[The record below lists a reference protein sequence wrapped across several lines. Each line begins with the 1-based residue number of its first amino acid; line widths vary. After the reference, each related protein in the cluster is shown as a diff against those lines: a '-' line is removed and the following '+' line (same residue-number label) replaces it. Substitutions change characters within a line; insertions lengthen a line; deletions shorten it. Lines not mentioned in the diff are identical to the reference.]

1 MSETAVL
8 VILGLAL
15 FGYFLYTSPSGRS
28 KKLDFMYPKEFKM
41 ALEVFRDIVSHR
53 LRSLDEQKLK
63 NVEDYVIAKQFE
75 HDRNYYIN
83 TNIRHK
89 VFLTTL
95 ECLLYDRYELYKKNT
110 QGVFIQTDTGKAI
123 LDSFKAILSDAES
136 FNGVSDENVAIISD
150 KLLEQIPS
158 YTNDSNFN
166 KMLLAQAEFYFD
178 ESYQKPKVEKPYW
191 AEDESRMV
199 QDGDYIFDLARM
211 LYIGH
216 LINRSK
222 FFGDFFD
229 KQTKEPDIEKIKN
242 HLHMKVHWSEKL
254 MADDDMEADVAFD
267 IVVQCWAQMALAA
280 YEGLKTGIC
289 DSLTTELSF
298 MPKKAAPLTKTII
311 DKKFLNALE
320 KKIDNYNIVFF
331 SVPEMLC
338 PLTKPSMRT
347 IMQMINKGEE
357 IPASLEAA
365 AHSDDHHTCG
375 DAVDLNEFLKCFSH
389 LHLDDGY
396 ILDYV
401 YTRRPLVY
409 CRKPTDE
416 PLVTN
421 EQFKARFKFDTDVFI
436 RDPENYEDVESYPE
450 FAYQN
455 GFIDHLHVD
464 DSPEGLFELALFLHS
479 IKTFYLYDH
488 FIYERVNYIYTRSC
502 FNTFYEAVLHDTLA
516 WPVKWSYP
524 VESFEK
530 IRKLDYAAKLTT
542 FDDGTKEVAIM
553 TENPWHGLCWLITTF
568 DKNNVAFKSRF
579 ETVIKSECHT
589 LF

>member
-1 MSETAVL
+1 MSETAIL
-8 VILGLAL
+8 IILGLAL

-28 KKLDFMYPKEFKM
+28 KKLDFMYPKEFQM
-41 ALEVFRDIVSHR
+41 AQRYFREIVVHR
-53 LRSLDEQKLK
+53 LRSLDEQQMKD
-63 NVEDYVIAKQFE
+63 VEDFVIAHQFE
-75 HDRNYYIN
+75 RNRNYYIN
-83 TNIRHK
+83 TRIQEK

-95 ECLLYDRYELYKKNT
+95 EWLLDHLYVLYKKNDNGVYALT
-110 QGVFIQTDTGKAI
+110 QKGTGI
-123 LDSFKAILSDAES
+123 LDSIKNILSDPES
-136 FNGVSDENVAIISD
+136 FSGVDNEAVTFVND
-150 KLLEQIPS
+150 KLLETIYS
-158 YTNDSNFN
+158 YADNSNFN
-166 KMLLAQAEFYFD
+166 KMVLAQADFYFD
-178 ESYQKPKVEKPYW
+178 ESYKKPKRENPHW
-191 AEDESRMV
+191 LEDCSQMV
-199 QDGDYIFDLARM
+199 QDGRYLFELSQK

-222 FFGDFFD
+222 FFDEFFN
-229 KQTKEPDIEKIKN
+229 KQTKEPDIEKIKTY
-242 HLHMKVHWSEKL
+242 LHMHVHWPDKL
-254 MADDDMEADVAFD
+254 MTDDNMDAEDAFE
-267 IVVQCWAQMALAA
+267 IVVQCWTQMALAG
-280 YEGLKTGIC
+280 YEGLKSGVC
-289 DSLTTELSF
+289 DALTTELSF
-298 MPKKAAPLTKTII
+298 MPKKATALTKTTI

-331 SVPEMLC
+331 SVPETLC

-365 AHSDDHHTCG
+365 AHSDDHHTCE
-375 DAVDLNEFLKCFSH
+375 DALDLNEFLKCFSH

-401 YTRRPLVY
+401 YTKRPLVY

-436 RDPENYEDVESYPE
+436 RDPENYEDVEAYPE
-450 FAYQN
+450 FTYQN
-455 GFIDHLHVD
+455 AFIDHLHVD

-479 IKTFYLYDH
+479 IKSFYLYDH
-488 FIYERVNYIYTRSC
+488 FIYDRVNYIYTRSC
-502 FNTFYEAVLHDTLA
+502 FNTFYEAVLHNTLS

-524 VESFEK
+524 AESFEK
-530 IRKLDYAAKLTT
+530 IKKLDYAAKMTT